1 VEEEPEKPT
10 VKNIYSQQMYI
21 IVETEYELSIGDS
34 LQRIY
39 LRTHDLYLEI
49 YFYINF
55 KPVGRNIYDNL

>member
-1 VEEEPEKPT
+1 
-10 VKNIYSQQMYI
+10 MYI

-49 YFYINF
+49 YFYINV